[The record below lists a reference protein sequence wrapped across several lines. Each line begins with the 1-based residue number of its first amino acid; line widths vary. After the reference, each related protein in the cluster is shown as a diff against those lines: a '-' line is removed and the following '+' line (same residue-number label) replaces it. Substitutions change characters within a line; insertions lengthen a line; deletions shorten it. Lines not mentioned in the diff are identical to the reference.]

1 MMCIGVD
8 SYSYHRLFGDVRP
21 GEVPATEHWHDPAP
35 VFKHAWSLG
44 LDYLLLETCFLPPP
58 DEIDPHMSQAA
69 RPTQVALSWGHPH
82 GLEGG
87 RSRSAEAD
95 ARRWMECAA
104 DLGHTLMRITAGSPR
119 TRGAEPA
126 ADLIARLTPPLRRLS
141 DEAENLGLKL
151 ALENHADLRAA
162 ELVELLARVDH
173 PALAICL
180 DTVNLLRVGDDLISG
195 VRLLAP
201 LTAVVH
207 LKDCKPGD
215 PCVEGGPVSVT
226 LGTGIIDLPAIL
238 AELAA
243 ANFSGPVCVE
253 FGSLGP
259 NDVDERAM
267 IERSV
272 RWLRRHLAVSDSRV
286 SVM

>member
-1 MMCIGVD
+1 MMFIGVD

-21 GEVPATEHWHDPAP
+21 GEVPATERWHDAAP
-35 VFKHAWSLG
+35 LLKHARSLA
-44 LDYLLLETCFLPPP
+44 LDYVLLETCFLPSPE
-58 DEIDPHMSQAA
+58 EINRDIFQAA
-69 RPTQVALSWGHPH
+69 RPTKVALSWGHPR

-104 DLGHTLMRITAGSPR
+104 DLGHTLMRITAGSPH

-126 ADLIARLTPPLRRLS
+126 ADLIARLTLPLRHLS
-141 DEAENLGLKL
+141 DEAEKLGLKL
-151 ALENHADLRAA
+151 ALENHADMRAA

-173 PALAICL
+173 PALTICL
-180 DTVNLLRVGDDLISG
+180 DNVNLLRVGDDLISG

-201 LTAVVH
+201 LTTVVH
-207 LKDCKPGD
+207 LKDCRPGD

-226 LGTGIIDLPAIL
+226 LGTGVINLPAIL

-243 ANFSGPVCVE
+243 ANISGPICVE

-259 NDVDERAM
+259 NNVDERAM
-267 IERSV
+267 IEASV
-272 RWLRRHLAVSDSRV
+272 CWLRRHLAVSDLRP